1 MTTILIK
8 NGSIQNP
15 GKPQIQGDILVKD
28 GKIAEIGNISAQ
40 NKDAAVIDAKGCLI
54 TPALIDQHLHGGYDC
69 NFNTAGVDEILNF
82 LENLPK
88 HGIASICPTIM
99 TDKPEN
105 IKAQIKKI
113 VEAKRKTPDTS
124 AKIVGI
130 NIEGPFINPEYRGAH
145 SKELCLTPTIDS
157 YKQFEH
163 KEIKIITI
171 APELDKDLELTKYLA
186 DKGVIVS
193 AGHTNAS
200 ADRISVAK
208 DAGLS
213 QITHI
218 FNGMPPLHHRQP
230 GIVGKSLIED
240 SLYVEA
246 IADNHHLHPDIIN
259 LILRTKPKD
268 KVIFVSDS
276 LPLAESSNKSTVFG
290 GQMIFKSDEVAINEE
305 GRFAGS
311 LMMLDAVIR
320 KNANAVNFADLLM
333 YCAYNPAK
341 NLGLKDCGVVKKGTS
356 ADIAVWDAKTLEIRA
371 TLINGNLCYTK

>member
-130 NIEGPFINPEYRGAH
+130 NIEGPFINPEY
-145 SKELCLTPTIDS
+145 
-157 YKQFEH
+157 
-163 KEIKIITI
+163 
-171 APELDKDLELTKYLA
+171 
-186 DKGVIVS
+186 
-193 AGHTNAS
+193 
-200 ADRISVAK
+200 
-208 DAGLS
+208 
-213 QITHI
+213 
-218 FNGMPPLHHRQP
+218 M
-230 GIVGKSLIED
+230 
-240 SLYVEA
+240 
-246 IADNHHLHPDIIN
+246 
-259 LILRTKPKD
+259 
-268 KVIFVSDS
+268 
-276 LPLAESSNKSTVFG
+276 
-290 GQMIFKSDEVAINEE
+290 
-305 GRFAGS
+305 
-311 LMMLDAVIR
+311 
-320 KNANAVNFADLLM
+320 
-333 YCAYNPAK
+333 
-341 NLGLKDCGVVKKGTS
+341 
-356 ADIAVWDAKTLEIRA
+356 
-371 TLINGNLCYTK
+371 